1 MSLKNPNWND
11 RKDRATYD
19 ELFYGKTEYEDLTD
33 EQQDFCKK
41 MYHLEEF
48 ASGLDGV

>member
-11 RKDRATYD
+11 RKDRAMYD
-19 ELFYGKTEYEDLTD
+19 ELFYGKTKYEDLTV
-33 EQQDFCKK
+33 EQQEFVKK

-48 ASGLDGV
+48 ASGLG